1 MTSIGKAVP
10 RKEGCKKV
18 TGAALYV
25 DDLKF
30 DGMLHGVTVRSS
42 IPHGR
47 IKSISF
53 DQPPAIASS
62 SDRHIPWDEFTIV
75 TAKDIPGENY
85 VALILN
91 DQPYLADEVVNH
103 PEEPIVLLAHHDKYL
118 LEEARRNV
126 RIDYEELPAIFSLED
141 SLAQNEI
148 IWGEDNVFKKFLVDK
163 GNVDDVWSRADLIVE
178 GEYETGAQEQLYI
191 EPNGAIAISNADN
204 GVTVWG
210 SMQCP
215 YYIHKALIKLFGL
228 PEEKIRVIQTETGG
242 GFGGKEEYPSMISG
256 HAALL
261 AWKSGKPVKMIY
273 DRAEDMVATTKRH
286 PSRTRHKTAVT
297 KDGKLLAM
305 EIDFVIDGGAY
316 CTLSPVV
323 LSRGTIHAAGPYFC
337 PNVRIN
343 SKAVATNVPPHGA
356 FRGFGAPQSIFALE
370 RHMDKVARALGLTP
384 EEFRRRNFIKEGE
397 TTATSQTIREKVDLD
412 GLLDRAFKLS
422 DYHAKRERFARENVD
437 GSADVPVRTA
447 RDSTLS
453 SADSTDAPVLR
464 TGTSA
469 PPGIKKGIGFATF
482 MHGAGFTGSGEV
494 FLQSVVGAEATADGR
509 VKVLAAST
517 EIGQGTNTIFAQIA
531 AEALG
536 IDYDLV
542 DVIQPDTAN
551 VPNSGPTVASRT
563 CMIVGKL
570 VESAALGLKQ
580 TLIGSS
586 LLNDQFTQADF
597 QKACGEYVAKF
608 GPLKSFSQYQ
618 PPPNVHWDDE
628 KYQGDAYGAF
638 AWAVYV
644 AEVSYDPLTY
654 EARVDDFVAVQEV
667 GRVINPVLAAGQ
679 IEGGV
684 AQAIG
689 MTLYENV
696 VWQNGRMANGQMTN
710 YIMPTAADIPPIRV
724 YFAENPYAFGPAG
737 AKGIGELPMDGP
749 APAILN
755 AIEQATGIS
764 FNRIPLMPEAVMQ
777 QIAVATYQDTR
788 SLEVHERAQ

>member
-1 MTSIGKAVP
+1 MIGKSIP
-10 RKEGCKKV
+10 RKEGRKKV
-18 TGAALYV
+18 TGQAIYV
-25 DDLKF
+25 DDLNF
-30 DGMLHGVTVRSS
+30 PGMLHGVTVRSS
-42 IPHGR
+42 VPRGR
-47 IKSISF
+47 IKNISF
-53 DQPPAIASS
+53 EGD
-62 SDRHIPWDEFTIV
+62 IPWDEFTIV
-75 TAKDIPGENY
+75 TAKDIRDLKLGENY

-91 DQPYLADEVVNH
+91 DQPYLAENSVNH
-103 PEEPIVLLAHHDKYL
+103 PEEPVVLLAHHDKYL
-118 LEEARRNV
+118 LEEARRHV

-141 SLAQNEI
+141 SLAQKEI
-148 IWGEDNVFKKFLVDK
+148 IWGDDNVFKKFLVDK
-163 GNVDDVWSRADLIVE
+163 GNVDDVWAQADFVVE
-178 GEYETGAQEQLYI
+178 GEYQTGAQEQLYI
-191 EPNGAIAISNADN
+191 ETNGAIAIANPED

-215 YYIHKALIKLFGL
+215 YYVHKALIWLFGL

-242 GFGGKEEYPSMISG
+242 GFGGKEEYPSMIAG

-261 AWKSGKPVKMIY
+261 AWKSGRPVKMIY

-286 PSRTRHKTAVT
+286 PSRTRHKTAVSR
-297 KDGKLLAM
+297 DGKLLAM

-337 PNVRIN
+337 PNVRIK

-370 RHMDKVARALGLTP
+370 RHFDKVAKTVGLTP
-384 EEFRRRNFIKEGE
+384 DEFRRRNFIHEGE
-397 TTATSQTIREKVDLD
+397 TTATSQTIREKVDME
-412 GLLDRAFKLS
+412 GLLDRAFELS
-422 DYHAKRERFARENVD
+422 DYYAKRERFAKENANQ
-437 GSADVPVRTA
+437 SQH
-447 RDSTLS
+447 
-453 SADSTDAPVLR
+453 
-464 TGTSA
+464 
-469 PPGIKKGIGFATF
+469 IKKGIGFASF

-494 FLQSVVGAEATADGR
+494 YLASVVGAEATSEGR
-509 VKVLAAST
+509 IKILAAST

-531 AEALG
+531 AAALG
-536 IDYDLV
+536 LDYDLIEV
-542 DVIQPDTAN
+542 TQPDTAN

-570 VESAALGLKQ
+570 VESAVLGLKQ
-580 TLIGSS
+580 TLAGAG
-586 LLNDQFTQADF
+586 LLKAQFTQPDF
-597 QKACGEYVAKF
+597 QKACAEYIQKF
-608 GPLKSFSQYQ
+608 GPLKSASKYE
-618 PPPNVHWDDE
+618 PPPNIYWDDE

-644 AEVSYDPLTY
+644 AEVSVNSLTC
-654 EARVDDFVAVQEV
+654 EAQVDDFVAVQEV

-689 MTLYENV
+689 LTLYENV

-724 YFAENPYAFGPAG
+724 YFEENPYAFGPAG

-755 AIEQATGIS
+755 AIENATGVN
-764 FNRIPLMPEAVMQ
+764 FNHIPLMPEA
-777 QIAVATYQDTR
+777 ILEGSAVGQ
-788 SLEVHERAQ
+788 

>member
-1 MTSIGKAVP
+1 MNSHPKPMTFVGKPIP
-10 RKEGCKKV
+10 RKEGRKKV

-42 IPHGR
+42 IARGR
-47 IKSISF
+47 IKNISF
-53 DQPPAIASS
+53 DQPPANGGG
-62 SDRHIPWDEFTIV
+62 SDLIIPWDEFTIV

-118 LEEARRNV
+118 LEEARRHV
-126 RIDYEELPAIFSLED
+126 RIDYEEMPAILSLEA
-141 SLAQNEI
+141 SLEQKEI
-148 IWGEDNVFKKFLVDK
+148 IWGADNVFKKFLVNK
-163 GNVDDVWSRADLIVE
+163 GNVEDAWSQADFIVE

-191 EPNGAIAISNADN
+191 ETNGAIAIANPAD
-204 GVTVWG
+204 GITVWG

-215 YYIHKALIKLFGL
+215 YYVHKALIKLFRL

-242 GFGGKEEYPSMISG
+242 GFGGKEEYPSLISG

-305 EIDFVIDGGAY
+305 EIEFAIDGGAY

-323 LSRGTIHAAGPYFC
+323 LSRGTIHAAGPYYC
-337 PNVRIN
+337 PNVRIQ
-343 SKAVATNVPPHGA
+343 SRAVATNVPPQGA

-370 RHMDKVARALGLTP
+370 RHLDKVAKTIGLSP
-384 EEFRRRNFIKEGE
+384 EQFRRRNFIKEGE
-397 TTATSQTIREKVDLD
+397 TTATNQVIREKVDLE
-412 GLLDRAFKLS
+412 GLMNRAFEVT
-422 DYHAKRERFARENVD
+422 DYHAKRERFAEENA
-437 GSADVPVRTA
+437 GRMPATRRQDVG
-447 RDSTLS
+447 
-453 SADSTDAPVLR
+453 APR
-464 TGTSA
+464 
-469 PPGIKKGIGFATF
+469 KGIGFATF

-494 FLQSVVGAEATADGR
+494 YLQSVVGAEATAEGQ
-509 VKVLAAST
+509 VKILAAST

-531 AEALG
+531 SEALG
-536 IDYDLV
+536 IDYDLIEV
-542 DVIQPDTAN
+542 VQPDTAQ

-563 CMIVGKL
+563 AMIVGKL
-570 VESAALGLKQ
+570 VESAVFGLKQ
-580 TLIGSS
+580 TLVGSG
-586 LLNDQFTQADF
+586 LLKDQFAQAEF
-597 QKACGEYVAKF
+597 QKACGEYIAKF
-608 GPLKSFSQYQ
+608 GPLKSTSQYQ
-618 PPPNVHWDDE
+618 PPPGVRWDDD
-628 KYQGDAYGAF
+628 KYEGDAYGAF

-644 AEVSYDPLTY
+644 AEISYDPLTY
-654 EARVDDFVAVQEV
+654 EAHVDDFVAVQEV
-667 GRVINPVLAAGQ
+667 GRVINPTLAAGQ

-689 MTLYENV
+689 YTLYENV

-710 YIMPTAADIPPIRV
+710 YIMPTAADLPPIRV
-724 YFAENPYAFGPAG
+724 YFEENPYAFGPGG

-755 AIEQATGIS
+755 AIENATGIS
-764 FNRIPLMPEAVMQ
+764 FNRIPLMPEA
-777 QIAVATYQDTR
+777 INETIGATK
-788 SLEVHERAQ
+788 

>member
-1 MTSIGKAVP
+1 MNLVGKSVP
-10 RKEGCKKV
+10 RKEGRKKV

-42 IPHGR
+42 VARGR

-53 DQPPAIASS
+53 DQPPATAGG
-62 SDRHIPWDEFTIV
+62 SDSIPWDEFTVV

-91 DQPYLADEVVNH
+91 DQPYLAAEVVNH

-118 LEEARRNV
+118 LEEARRHV
-126 RIDYEELPAIFSLED
+126 RIEYEELPAIFSLDE
-141 SLAQNEI
+141 SLAQKEI
-148 IWGEDNVFKKFLVDK
+148 IWGEDNVFKRFLVDK
-163 GNVDDVWSRADLIVE
+163 GNVDSVWADADFVIE

-191 EPNGAIAISNADN
+191 ENNGAIAVANPDD

-215 YYIHKALIKLFGL
+215 YYVHKALIKLFGL

-242 GFGGKEEYPSMISG
+242 GFGGKEEYPSLIAG

-261 AWKSGKPVKMIY
+261 SWKSGKPVKMIY

-297 KDGKLLAM
+297 RDGKLLAQ
-305 EIDFVIDGGAY
+305 EIEFVIDGGAY

-337 PNVRIN
+337 PNVRIR
-343 SKAVATNVPPHGA
+343 STAVATNVPPHGA

-370 RHMDKVARALGLTP
+370 RHMDKVAQAIGLTAD
-384 EEFRRRNFIKEGE
+384 EFRRRNFIKQGE
-397 TTATSQTIREKVDLD
+397 TTATNQIIREQVDLE
-412 GLLDRAFKLS
+412 GLMNRAFELT
-422 DYHAKRERFARENVD
+422 DYHAKRERFARENV
-437 GSADVPVRTA
+437 AQVA
-447 RDSTLS
+447 N
-453 SADSTDAPVLR
+453 LR
-464 TGTSA
+464 SQ
-469 PPGIKKGIGFATF
+469 INNLRYQKGIGFAAF

-494 FLQSVVGAEATADGR
+494 YLQSVVGAEATSEGR
-509 VKVLAAST
+509 VKILAAST

-536 IDYDLV
+536 LDYDLFEV
-542 DVIQPDTAN
+542 VQPDTAN

-570 VESAALGLKQ
+570 VESAVLGLKQ
-580 TLIGSS
+580 TLIGSG
-586 LLNDQFTQADF
+586 LLKDQFTQAEF
-597 QKACGEYVAKF
+597 QKACGDYIAQH
-608 GPLKSFSQYQ
+608 GPLKNFSQYQ
-618 PPPNVHWDDE
+618 PPPNVHWNDE
-628 KYQGDAYGAF
+628 KYEGEAYGAF
-638 AWAVYV
+638 AWAIYV
-644 AEVSYDPLTY
+644 AEVTYDPLTY
-654 EARVDDFVAVQEV
+654 EARLDDFVAVQEV

-689 MTLYENV
+689 MTLYEQV

-710 YIMPTAADIPPIRV
+710 YIMPTAADLPPIRV

-755 AIEQATGIS
+755 AIEHATGAS
-764 FNRIPLMPEAVMQ
+764 FNRIPLMPEMVCEA
-777 QIAVATYQDTR
+777 ANATP
-788 SLEVHERAQ
+788 